1 MNWRRKGNNVDVIAR
16 DSNDVPVA
24 RFTVNWPCVNQ
35 KYGSQFYSIVI
46 CFFFYYYLLL
56 CFQAAHNHL
65 AIPNERS
72 RLRTNIRTSNTHRTI
87 RRNKKQK
94 TDGGLNSTRYGL
106 FRSTRSLSRSATIN
120 NETIEKKLSHKK
132 RCCRRCCEVQS
143 AQIWLF
149 ATWAARAW
157 QRWHKWWA
165 SNGCNKSNSNEK

>member
-94 TDGGLNSTRYGL
+94 TDGEFYPIWVIPLHSIAL
-106 FRSTRSLSRSATIN
+106 TIGHN
-120 NETIEKKLSHKK
+120 QQWDNRKKIIAQKTMLPALLRGAISSDLTICNVSSKSMAKMTQMMGFE
-132 RCCRRCCEVQS
+132 
-143 AQIWLF
+143 WL
-149 ATWAARAW
+149 
-157 QRWHKWWA
+157 Q
-165 SNGCNKSNSNEK
+165 